1 MLPVSAVLGEGWTEG
16 PGPSLCVF
24 VICDKNYLKFF
35 FALIENNKDEANQ
48 TKERVSKIPPKRC
61 SCVISKAA
69 QSWTCRVKGQ
79 LEVGLLPLPAL
90 SSYFRWSFSVRPW
103 DPACRGETQ
112 QSSVGHSQAAT
123 GPRLSAKSPN
133 RISQIPS
140 MIFVTSTGKC
150 SKALGNSYGFYIIF
164 EADTFLF
171 PCAHHTYNVAELNR
185 AIRVFTKYQC
195 CHIRTEIHSLNNF
208 SNTYLPPTTFQS
220 SY

>member
-1 MLPVSAVLGEGWTEG
+1 MGFFHFQHCPPIFAGVFLYSLEILPAEVR
-16 PGPSLCVF
+16 P
-24 VICDKNYLKFF
+24 
-35 FALIENNKDEANQ
+35 
-48 TKERVSKIPPKRC
+48 
-61 SCVISKAA
+61 SKALSVTA
-69 QSWTCRVKGQ
+69 RLPQALGIN
-79 LEVGLLPLPAL
+79 ELLLREQYL
-90 SSYFRWSFSVRPW
+90 SF
-103 DPACRGETQ
+103 
-112 QSSVGHSQAAT
+112 
-123 GPRLSAKSPN
+123 SAKSPN

-140 MIFVTSTGKC
+140 MIFVTLTGKC